1 MSKSIQSNGDHISGQ
16 SNVPISRPAHALSA
30 ERVTEELQSNA
41 VTGLSPEEAI
51 ERLAKYDSN
60 ELEKEKGVQPLQIFI
75 AQIFNAMT
83 LVRKINPRLLLLP
96 CLCVYRFSSLHLLLV
111 LPFRRGLRAGC
122 WPPSS

>member
-30 ERVTEELQSNA
+30 EQVTEELQSNA

-51 ERLAKYDSN
+51 RRLTKYDSN

-75 AQIFNAMT
+75 AQIVNAMT
-83 LVRKINPRLLLLP
+83 LVRKTDPALPPVP
-96 CLCVYRFSSLHLLLV
+96 CLFL
-111 LPFRRGLRAGC
+111 
-122 WPPSS
+122 